1 MPFKSPRHFSA
12 ELQSDHMQ
20 SRSRR
25 NEQGVTM
32 SDMKATVLIVEDDAT
47 IARFVELELTHAGYK
62 VFKFADGES
71 ALDAITEIAPDLI
84 LLDLMLPGAD
94 GLHVASIVRERGL
107 RMPIMML
114 TARSE
119 TQDVV
124 KGFEAGADD
133 YLRKPFEI
141 PELLSRVR
149 ALLKRSEHQ
158 NPESSHKA
166 ANVEIDPRSRSVL
179 VDDEPVTFTAK
190 EYDLLEFFVLN
201 AGRVITRDEILQ
213 SVWDGR
219 HDTDS
224 NVIEVFVCHLRN
236 KIGDKDNQVIRTIRG
251 VGYFFART

>member
-1 MPFKSPRHFSA
+1 
-12 ELQSDHMQ
+12 
-20 SRSRR
+20 
-25 NEQGVTM
+25 M
-32 SDMKATVLIVEDDAT
+32 SETKAKVLIVEDDAT
-47 IARFVELELTHAGYK
+47 IARFVELELTHAGYE
-62 VFKFADGES
+62 VFKFGDGES
-71 ALDAITEIAPDLI
+71 ALAEVAEIKPDLM
-84 LLDLMLPGAD
+84 LLDLMLPGVD
-94 GLHVASIVRERGL
+94 GLTVARTVRERGL
-107 RMPIMML
+107 GMPIMML

-149 ALLKRSEHQ
+149 ALLKRTEHE
-158 NPESSHKA
+158 NPASSYRA

-179 VDDEPVTFTAK
+179 VDGEVVTFTAK

-213 SVWDGR
+213 TVWGGQ

-236 KIGDKDNQVIRTIRG
+236 KIGDRDNQVVRTIRG

>member
-1 MPFKSPRHFSA
+1 
-12 ELQSDHMQ
+12 
-20 SRSRR
+20 
-25 NEQGVTM
+25 M
-32 SDMKATVLIVEDDAT
+32 SDTKAKVLIVEDDAT
-47 IARFVELELTHAGYK
+47 IARFVELELTHAGYD
-62 VFKFADGES
+62 VYKFGDGES
-71 ALDAITEIAPDLI
+71 ALVEVAEIRPDLM
-84 LLDLMLPGAD
+84 LLDLMLPGID
-94 GLHVASIVRERGL
+94 GLTVARTVRERGL
-107 RMPIMML
+107 GMPIMML

-149 ALLKRSEHQ
+149 ALLKRIEHE
-158 NPESSHKA
+158 NPAASYRA

-179 VDDEPVTFTAK
+179 VDDQVVTFTAK

-213 SVWDGR
+213 TVWGGQ

-236 KIGDKDNQVIRTIRG
+236 KIGDRDNQIVRTIRG